1 MRPKLISLLAVS
13 ALALAGCSA
22 TESTP
27 EPQPIVTL
35 TATPTASADNG
46 NDAEPTLAVPEKS
59 LSPEQAYLERAKNND
74 HTLSK
79 MSDKEL
85 LELAEESCEG
95 LAEGVKIPEVYESG
109 DETSRMSVNLTV
121 RNMAGSQLCPEN
133 L

>member
-1 MRPKLISLLAVS
+1 MRPKLIALIAVS
-13 ALALAGCSA
+13 AVALVGCVASDGN
-22 TESTP
+22 P
-27 EPQPIVTL
+27 EPTVTV
-35 TATPTASADNG
+35 TATPTASAENG

-95 LAEGVKIPEVYESG
+95 LAEGVKIPEVYETG

>member
-1 MRPKLISLLAVS
+1 MRPRIFAVLAVPVF
-13 ALALAGCSA
+13 ALVGCSPA
-22 TESTP
+22 ESTP
-27 EPQPIVTL
+27 EPQPTVTV
-35 TATPTASADNG
+35 TATPTASAESG
-46 NDAEPTLAVPEKS
+46 NDAEPKLAVPEET

-85 LELAEESCEG
+85 LDLAEESCEG
-95 LAEGVKIPEVYESG
+95 LAEGVKIPEVYETG
-109 DETSRMSVNLTV
+109 NETSRMSVNLTV